1 MRVEID
7 HAAYQRKVR
16 KLSEASL
23 RFIISDARKAIEAMP
38 DGPKANYYADEINY
52 CASELHRRSQL
63 PWDKR
68 TENGGL
74 SVTE

>member
-1 MRVEID
+1 MEIN

-16 KLSEASL
+16 KLSEESL
-23 RFIISDARKAIEAMP
+23 RFIISDARKAIEANP
-38 DGPKANYYADEINY
+38 DCPEANRWADEINY

-74 SVTE
+74 SITE

>member
-1 MRVEID
+1 MEIN

-16 KLSEASL
+16 ELSEESL
-23 RFIISDARKAIEAMP
+23 KFIIQDARKAIEAMP
-38 DGPKANYYADEINY
+38 EGPKAGYYADEINY
-52 CASELHRRSQL
+52 CASELHRRRQP

-74 SVTE
+74 SITDL